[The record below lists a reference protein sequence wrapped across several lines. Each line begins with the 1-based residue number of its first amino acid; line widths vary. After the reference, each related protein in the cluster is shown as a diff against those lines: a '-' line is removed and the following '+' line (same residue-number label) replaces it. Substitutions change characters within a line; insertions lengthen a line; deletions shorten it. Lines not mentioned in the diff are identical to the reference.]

1 MKNLKDI
8 FTEGIL
14 ADPELSMSKSAYEIL
29 YPVPTI
35 KDFVKRG
42 ALGVEWYCPK
52 IVQKYIELSND
63 RTIQYVSKDKFVSI
77 GAYIFNDKSIQ
88 LVINQSENFKKGL
101 PIRGLHFDSV
111 SDYKTAKQCVI
122 DLFNYIVKNPDIMK
136 TLIEHANEY
145 EYNNVGELNVSKII
159 KK

>member
-8 FTEGIL
+8 LTEGIL

-35 KDFVKRG
+35 KDFKKRG
-42 ALGVEWYCPK
+42 AISVEWYCPE
-52 IVQKYIELSND
+52 IVQKYIELSNG

-77 GAYIFNDKSIQ
+77 GAYIFNDKTIQ
-88 LVINQSENFKKGL
+88 LVINQSEKFSKGL
-101 PIRGLHFDSV
+101 PIRGLQFDGV
-111 SDYKTAKQCVI
+111 NDYKTAKQCVI

-136 TLIEHANEY
+136 TLIEHTNEY
-145 EYNNVGELNVSKII
+145 KSNNAGELNVSKLI
-159 KK
+159 KQ